1 MKKIF
6 KLFSVIC
13 ACATVAAPFAAAAQS
28 GEIIKPW
35 TTVYDFNSATFDY
48 TTIAA
53 SADQWNQWP
62 STYTK
67 VAVMKDC
74 IAKVR
79 DGYVG
84 TDGETVY
91 DGVTGTPGDKYAYFA
106 YGENW
111 IEPSSNKNTG
121 YLYFNE
127 TSKPNGGLCY
137 GAVRYELDIRMSNF
151 TQTNYSCNGIQIYNA
166 NDKDAVIKMPISH
179 STATTWYFSMPTGLS
194 KSPAALNCGEWY
206 HITIDANYADK
217 TVKYTAKSYKDNS
230 TQSGFTT
237 TSASFTSLSPL
248 KTSVTVQCP
257 LYGNCS
263 IDNVKVTKET
273 YIVGETNI
281 NEENSEVKATVTV
294 GNDVYAD
301 SNTQFGSA
309 VDTVSPTVVLAL
321 YDGSKNLIS
330 VDYKTQTFDNHSIL
344 GTNNNSA
351 LGTTDNSA
359 EMKALFAKEIDNK
372 TIELSLAKPSE
383 TYTAAV
389 YVLSDMGTLVPYG
402 EPITFDP
409 SNANE

>member
-6 KLFSVIC
+6 KLFSIIC

-35 TTVYDFNSATFDY
+35 TTVNDFNSATFDY
-48 TTIAA
+48 TSNA
-53 SADQWNQWP
+53 SSATQWSLWP

-67 VAVMKDC
+67 VAVMKNC

-84 TDGETVY
+84 TNGETMY
-91 DGVTGTPGDKYAYFA
+91 DGVTGAQGDKYAYFA
-106 YGENW
+106 YSENW

-121 YLYFNE
+121 YLYFNDR
-127 TSKPNGGLCY
+127 SKPNGGFCY
-137 GAVRYELDIRMSNF
+137 GAVRYELDIRVSDL
-151 TQTNYSCNGIQIYNA
+151 TKEDYSLCNGIQIYNA

-179 STATTWYFSMPTGLS
+179 SNPTTWYFSKPTGLTV
-194 KSPAALNCGEWY
+194 SPDALNCGEWY
-206 HITIDANYADK
+206 HVTIDANYADK

-230 TQSGFTT
+230 TKPGFTT
-237 TSASFTSLSPL
+237 RSGSFTSSSPL

-273 YIVGETNI
+273 YIVGDTNI
-281 NEENSEVKATVTV
+281 SEENSAVKAKVTV

-309 VDTVSPTVVLAL
+309 VDTVSPTAVLAL
-321 YDGSKNLIS
+321 YDSDKNLIS
-330 VDYKTQTFDNHSIL
+330 VDYKTQKFDKHSIF
-344 GTNNNSA
+344 GEKDNFNS
-351 LGTTDNSA
+351 DQ
-359 EMKALFAKEIDNK
+359 MKELFAREIDNK
-372 TIELSLAKPSE
+372 TIELSLAKPSQA
-383 TYTAAV
+383 YTAAV

-409 SNANE
+409 SRR

>member
-6 KLFSVIC
+6 KLFSIIC
-13 ACATVAAPFAAAAQS
+13 ACATVAAPFAATAQS

-53 SADQWNQWP
+53 TAAQWNQWP

-74 IAKVR
+74 IAMVR

-84 TDGETVY
+84 ADGETVY
-91 DGVTGTPGDKYAYFA
+91 DGVTGTQGDKYAYFA

-230 TQSGFTT
+230 TSSGF
-237 TSASFTSLSPL
+237 AAGGSFTSSYPL
-248 KTSVTVQCP
+248 KTSITVQCP
-257 LYGNCS
+257 IYGNCS

-281 NEENSEVKATVTV
+281 NADDSAVNATVTV
-294 GNDVYAD
+294 GNDVFAD
-301 SNTQFGSA
+301 SDTRFGSA
-309 VDTVSPTVVLAL
+309 VDTVSPTVVFAL

-330 VDYKTQTFDNHSIL
+330 VDYKTAVFDNHSKS
-344 GTNNNSA
+344 GTS
-351 LGTTDNSA
+351 D
-359 EMKALFAKEIDNK
+359 EMKTFLKTEIENK
-372 TIELSLAKPSE
+372 TINLSLAKPSQA
-383 TYTAAV
+383 YTAAV
-389 YVLSDMGTLVPYG
+389 YVLSDMDTLVPYG

-409 SNANE
+409 SSTNE

>member
-6 KLFSVIC
+6 KLFSIIC

-48 TTIAA
+48 TVKAA
-53 SADQWNQWP
+53 KATQWNLWP

-74 IAKVR
+74 VAAVR

-84 TDGETVY
+84 ADGETVY
-91 DGVTGTPGDKYAYFA
+91 DGVTGIKGDKYAYFA
-106 YGENW
+106 YSESW
-111 IEPSSNKNTG
+111 KEPDSNKNTG
-121 YLYFNE
+121 NLYFNDK
-127 TSKPNGGLCY
+127 SIANGGLCY
-137 GAVRYELDIRMSNF
+137 GGVRYELDIRVSDL
-151 TQTNYSCNGIQIYNA
+151 TKEDYRLCNGIQIYNA
-166 NDKDAVIKMPISH
+166 DDNVVIKMPIYH
-179 STATTWYFSMPTGLS
+179 GDRAIWYFGQTSDKVS
-194 KSPAALNCGEWY
+194 FDALNCGEWY
-206 HITIDANYADK
+206 HVTIDANYADK

-230 TQSGFTT
+230 TRPGFTT
-237 TSASFTSLSPL
+237 RSGSFSSSSPL

-273 YIVGETNI
+273 YILGETNI
-281 NEENSEVKATVTV
+281 NADDSAVNATVTV

-309 VDTVSPTVVLAL
+309 VDTVSPTAVLAL

-344 GTNNNSA
+344 GASNNS
-351 LGTTDNSA
+351 NSA
-359 EMKALFAKEIDNK
+359 EMKALFAREIDNK
-372 TIELSLAKPSE
+372 TIELSLAKPSQA
-383 TYTAAV
+383 YTAAV

-409 SNANE
+409 SRR